1 MTDEPPAVLDRI
13 DELAEDFKALS
24 HANRL
29 KLLHLL
35 TRPRYGEELSDALEM
50 TRQNALKHVER
61 LEDRGFVK
69 SMHGRRETGP
79 VIEYQVVPQH
89 LYALSVALQRLGRL
103 EPEGGPEASGSPA
116 TLDDEVPGPDP
127 DQAPEVQGARLLI
140 LDGPDEGSVLELAG
154 EDARCR
160 IGRDDDR
167 DLVLGHDPYVS
178 NHHAEIHVAPAGHSL
193 VDIHSSNGT
202 FVNYDRLPEGGR
214 VKLSAG
220 DVIRVGHTRLVYQR
234 A

>member
-1 MTDEPPAVLDRI
+1 MTDEPPAVLERI

-24 HANRL
+24 HPNRL
-29 KLLHLL
+29 QLLHLL
-35 TRPRYGEELSDALEM
+35 TRPRYGGELSDALEM

-69 SMHGRRETGP
+69 SMHGRRESGP
-79 VIEYQVVPQH
+79 VVEYQVVPQH

-103 EPEGGPEASGSPA
+103 EPEGGPEIPDSPV
-116 TLDDEVPGPDP
+116 TLDDEVPDP
-127 DQAPEVQGARLLI
+127 QPGHAPEAKGARLLI
-140 LDGPDEGSVLELAG
+140 LDGPDEGLALELEEEG
-154 EDARCR
+154 ARWR
-160 IGRDDDR
+160 IGRDEDR
-167 DLVLGHDPYVS
+167 DLCLGHDPYVS
-178 NHHAEIHVAPAGHSL
+178 NHHAEVHVAPAGHSL

-214 VKLSAG
+214 VKLAAG